1 MNQGYRSEE
10 TSPSDQHTP
19 GNKVVVIS
27 PDILH
32 EFGTLFQNV
41 HNSLST
47 TVPNQDVQ
55 TYASSES
62 VADGASDLEMFST
75 SSLV

>member
-10 TSPSDQHTP
+10 ISPSDQHTP
-19 GNKVVVIS
+19 GNKVVMIS
-27 PDILH
+27 PEILH

-41 HNSLST
+41 HNSLLT
-47 TVPNQDVQ
+47 IIPDQDVQ
-55 TYASSES
+55 TCASSES
-62 VADGASDLEMFST
+62 VADGASDLEMSST